1 MGNCDPNQLVLGLR
15 PAALISRRFLATC
28 DEAIEDCV
36 SCRPMET
43 RLFFDGLAPSS
54 AIVISTNQ
62 KIPEALLYG
71 SCVFGKRLAVE
82 SYVLA

>member
-1 MGNCDPNQLVLGLR
+1 MGNRDPNQLVLGLR

-28 DEAIEDCV
+28 DEAIEDRV
-36 SCRPMET
+36 SCCLMET
-43 RLFFDGLAPSS
+43 GLLFDGFAPSS
-54 AIVISTNQ
+54 AIAIAADQ

-71 SCVFGKRLAVE
+71 GGVFGKRFAVE